1 MRARPI
7 AVVVMLITFA
17 WVSLPFFVTVDAAH
31 RQDVRRN
38 ASLLER
44 SDATATFVVGD
55 RVTNGRWL
63 GAPIAF
69 GAIAIGAFAFMS
81 LHLGA
86 VCMLGV
92 GLPRPSQRRSAPER
106 GPPAF

>member
-1 MRARPI
+1 VRARPI

-17 WVSLPFFVTVDAAH
+17 WISLPFFVTVDAAH
-31 RQDVRRN
+31 RQDVQRN

-55 RVTNGRWL
+55 RVTKARWL

-69 GAIAIGAFAFMS
+69 GALAIGTFAFVS
-81 LHLGA
+81 LHLGVA
-86 VCMLGV
+86 CTRGL
-92 GLPRPSQRRSAPER
+92 GLPRPTQRRSAVER

>member
-7 AVVVMLITFA
+7 ALVVMLITFA

-31 RQDVRRN
+31 RQDVQRN

-55 RVTNGRWL
+55 RVTKTHSL
-63 GAPIAF
+63 GALIAF
-69 GAIAIGAFAFMS
+69 GAVAIAACAFMM
-81 LHLGA
+81 LHLGLA
-86 VCMLGV
+86 STLGV
-92 GLPRPSQRRSAPER
+92 GLPRPAQRRSACER
-106 GPPAF
+106 GPPAI